1 MNILKPYFD
10 LIATNRNFRYLW
22 FSRVVSLLGD
32 SFNLI
37 ASAVLI
43 AQLSD
48 TSGMAITGL
57 FIARLLPPFLLGP
70 FAGVVADR
78 LNRRMVLIVSDGLRA
93 LIVLNFL
100 LVEITG
106 QIWLLYLLTIL
117 QLSISAFYEPASA
130 ALIPSLVKKDDL
142 VIANSLSGLTWSTT
156 LAIGA
161 ALGGLMTMLL
171 GITAAFV
178 FDALSYAASTWLTLQ
193 IVLDFD
199 EADNST
205 ADESTRSE
213 SGWQT
218 FMSGMRYL
226 SQQPIILG
234 LALVKA
240 AGAISHGGID
250 VVQVTF
256 AELFFPLGGD
266 SSATLGLIYCI
277 IGIGTGI
284 GPIVARHV
292 AGDTSRAMYWGILI
306 SFVFATVG
314 YLLIGFASTLSLLL
328 LGTLLRTIGTGIGW
342 VYSSSLLQINVPDR
356 LLGRVFAFDLAMMTL
371 ASAISSLIAGW
382 SRDKLGIGPH
392 ETSMLLG
399 GISLFVTMS
408 WGLFLF
414 RVFNQVERVSD

>member
-1 MNILKPYFD
+1 MTILKPYID

-37 ASAVLI
+37 ASAALI

-48 TSGMAITGL
+48 TSGIAIGGL

-78 LNRRMVLIVSDGLRA
+78 LNRRTVLIVSDGLRG

-100 LVEITG
+100 LVEVTG
-106 QIWLLYLLTIL
+106 QIWLLYFLTVL

-130 ALIPSLVKKDDL
+130 ALIPSLVKKDEL
-142 VIANSLSGLTWSTT
+142 VVANSLNGLTWSTT
-156 LAIGA
+156 LALGA
-161 ALGGLMTMLL
+161 ALGGLMTMML
-171 GITAAFV
+171 GITAAFIL
-178 FDALSYAASTWLTLQ
+178 DALSYLSSTWLTLQ

-199 EADNST
+199 EADNSPS
-205 ADESTRSE
+205 DDIGSSE

-218 FMSGMRYL
+218 FMDGMRYL
-226 SQQPIILG
+226 GQQPIILG

-240 AGAISHGGID
+240 AGAISYGGID

-256 AELFFPLGGD
+256 AGLFFPLGGD
-266 SSATLGLIYCI
+266 SSATLGLIYCV
-277 IGIGTGI
+277 IGVGTGI

-292 AGDTSRAMYWGILI
+292 SGDTPRAMYWGILI

-314 YLLIGFASTLSLLL
+314 YLVIGFASTLTLLL
-328 LGTLLRTIGTGIGW
+328 LGTLLRTIGTGVGW
-342 VYSSSLLQINVPDR
+342 VYSSSLLQMNVPGR

-371 ASAISSLIAGW
+371 ASAVSSLIAGW
-382 SRDKLGIGPH
+382 ARDKLGIGPH

-399 GISLFVTMS
+399 GISLFATVS
-408 WGLFLF
+408 WSVFLV
-414 RVFNQVERVSD
+414 RALNQIGVASE